1 MASGEKS
8 EVAETIAQREIA
20 PTVLSPPTN
29 GAVSPPPAPPAPK
42 VVESNNNKRYSKVR
56 FRKYREVACILALDN
71 LFPGISI
78 SLVFNYSLIMSVYII
93 HYMYYEILIT
103 ETLNLIL
110 HNTFYI

>member
-42 VVESNNNKRYSKVR
+42 VEESNNNKRYSKVT
-56 FRKYREVACILALDN
+56 FRRCREIACSRYKQLLVSRDCNIVSAQ
-71 LFPGISI
+71 LFIDYVGLLTS
-78 SLVFNYSLIMSVYII
+78 YII
-93 HYMYYEILIT
+93 CIMK
-103 ETLNLIL
+103 
-110 HNTFYI
+110 F